1 MRAPL
6 TLELLCAP
14 SATHAGDGRC
24 CYSLRARARARASS
38 STRPLIRPCGRVVI
52 KSDVEAASGVRS
64 KTRGKSSS
72 KDKKD
77 SRESKSKSKEEKKS
91 KSSKSK
97 SSKSKSGR

>member
-1 MRAPL
+1 LSFSAPRAPH
-6 TLELLCAP
+6 TQATVVAAILC
-14 SATHAGDGRC
+14 
-24 CYSLRARARARASS
+24 ARARARASS
-38 STRPLIRPCGRVVI
+38 STRPLIRPCGRVEI